1 MPVTR
6 AVILAAGLG
15 TRMLPATKSVPKEML
30 PIVDRPLIQYAV
42 EEAVEAGITDIVFV
56 VADGKE
62 AVRDHFSLGGRVEQL
77 VRAKAD
83 AALDALVT
91 APARLARFHY
101 VHQDE
106 PRGPGHAVLCARELL
121 EGEPFVLMFPDDLIL
136 GPSCTAE
143 LVAAYERSG
152 GSVVAVER
160 VPREEIPQYG
170 IVAPAGEGD
179 PIPLRDLVEK
189 PPLAEAPSDLA
200 IVGRYVLTPSILDHI
215 ERAPTG
221 KGGEK
226 YVTEALQG
234 QIAAA
239 EGVFAATFSGDRFDT
254 GRPAGYIAA
263 CVAAALRRPDLRDQ
277 VRERVSTII
286 EGAPV

>member
-1 MPVTR
+1 
-6 AVILAAGLG
+6 
-15 TRMLPATKSVPKEML
+15 MLPATKSVPKEML

-91 APARLARFHY
+91 APAGLARFHY

-160 VPREEIPQYG
+160 VPREEISQYG

-215 ERAPTG
+215 DRAPTG

-234 QIAAA
+234 QIAAG
-239 EGVFAATFSGDRFDT
+239 EGVFAATFAGDRFDT
-254 GRPAGYIAA
+254 GRPAGYIVA
-263 CVAAALRRPDLRDQ
+263 CVEAALRRADLRDQ
-277 VRERVSTII
+277 VLAKVSTII
-286 EGAPV
+286 EGARE